1 MMTLKASSLGFTKLA
16 GKIVLPALL
25 LAGVASTSS
34 ATAAPKVVATIAPVH
49 SITQAILGDVGKAD
63 MLVPQNASPHSTDF
77 RPSQAKAL
85 QEADL
90 VVWVGPD
97 IETFLIDP
105 LKTLAGKAHVLE
117 LMDAKDIIRLPLRS
131 GGDWEKHNHDHDE
144 HDDHDHDKDAKH
156 DDHDD
161 HKDHD
166 HDKEA
171 KHDDHDD
178 HKDHDHDKEAKHD
191 DHDDHKDHD
200 HDKEAKHDDHDDHKD
215 HDHDKEA
222 KQDDHG
228 HDEGGMDNHIWLDP
242 QNGIAMAN
250 AIAAELVEIDPDNA
264 KVYEQNKDAFVKKL
278 NALIEEGKKELAP
291 LSKRPFLVFHDA
303 YQYLEARFDL
313 SATGSIMLQPGVS
326 PGAARVK
333 EVRKKLTD
341 LKAICLFTEPQ
352 FSDKIVPVLLENT
365 PAKLGTLDPI
375 GAAEKAGSNLYIN
388 LIRNNIKA
396 LKDCLSTT

>member
-16 GKIVLPALL
+16 SKIALPALL
-25 LAGVASTSS
+25 LAGIAGTSS
-34 ATAAPKVVATIAPVH
+34 AIAAPKVVTTIAPVH
-49 SITQAILGDVGKAD
+49 SITQAILGDVSEAE

-90 VVWVGPD
+90 VVWVGPN

-117 LMDAKDIIRLPLRS
+117 LMDAKGITRLPLRS
-131 GGDWEKHNHDHDE
+131 GADWEKHNHDHDE
-144 HDDHDHDKDAKH
+144 HDDHEKSAKH
-156 DDHDD
+156 EDHDD

-166 HDKEA
+166 HEKEA

-178 HKDHDHDKEAKHD
+178 HKDHDHEKEAKHN
-191 DHDDHKDHD
+191 DHDDHGH
-200 HDKEAKHDDHDDHKD
+200 EA
-215 HDHDKEA
+215 
-222 KQDDHG
+222 
-228 HDEGGMDNHIWLDP
+228 GGMDNHIWLDP

-250 AIAAELVEIDPDNA
+250 AIAAELAEIDPDNA
-264 KVYEQNKDAFVKKL
+264 KVYQQNKDAFVKKL
-278 NALIEEGKKELAP
+278 SALIDEGKKELAP

-341 LKAICLFTEPQ
+341 LKAVCLFTEPQ

-365 PAKLGTLDPI
+365 PAKLGSLDPI
-375 GAAEKAGSNLYIN
+375 GATQKAGPDLYIN
-388 LIRNNIKA
+388 LIRANIKA
-396 LKDCLSTT
+396 LKDCLSAT

>member
-1 MMTLKASSLGFTKLA
+1 MMTLKASSTGLKKLA
-16 GKIVLPALL
+16 SKIALPALL
-25 LAGVASTSS
+25 LSAIAGTSAAS
-34 ATAAPKVVATIAPVH
+34 AAPKVVTTIAPVH
-49 SITQAILGDVGKAD
+49 SITQAILGDVSKAE

-85 QEADL
+85 QQADL
-90 VVWVGPD
+90 VVWVGPG

-105 LKTLAGKAHVLE
+105 LKTLASKAHVLE
-117 LMDAKDIIRLPLRS
+117 LMDAKGIKRLTVRT
-131 GGDWEKHNHDHDE
+131 GGDWEKH
-144 HDDHDHDKDAKH
+144 KH

-215 HDHDKEA
+215 HDHDKA
-222 KQDDHG
+222 G
-228 HDEGGMDNHIWLDP
+228 TDNHIWLDP
-242 QNGIAMAN
+242 QNGIAMAE
-250 AIAAELVEIDPDNA
+250 AIAAELSEIDPDNA
-264 KVYEQNKDAFVKKL
+264 KIYEQNK
-278 NALIEEGKKELAP
+278 NALVEKLAALIKDGKKDLAP

-313 SATGSIMLQPGVS
+313 SATGSIMLQPGVA

-341 LKAICLFTEPQ
+341 LKAVCLFTEPQ

-365 PAKLGTLDPI
+365 PAKLGSLDPI
-375 GAAEKAGSNLYIN
+375 GATQKAGADLYLN
-388 LIRNNIKA
+388 LIRSNIKA
-396 LKDCLSTT
+396 LKECLSAS